1 MRKSGQNPT
10 DAELAQIIKE
20 VDLDGDGTINFDEFI
35 AMMTGTTRAP
45 PPPATV
51 TVKDEVFSEGLIPVV
66 TDDSEADYK
75 KAWSEFDH
83 SLKGSITAS
92 QFRQVL
98 ANLGESITDVELD
111 GIINSVDDED
121 KISCKSGL
129 DGLFVDKKEICTNGF

>member
-1 MRKSGQNPT
+1 MKKSGQNPT

-35 AMMTGTTRAP
+35 AMMTGSTRAP
-45 PPPATV
+45 PPPPTV
-51 TVKDEVFSEGLIPVV
+51 TVKGEIFSKELIPVV
-66 TDDSEADYK
+66 TEDSEADYK

-83 SLKGSITAS
+83 SLQGSITAS

-98 ANLGESITDVELD
+98 ANLGESVTDVEVD

-121 KISCKSGL
+121 KISCESGL
-129 DGLFVDKKEICTNGF
+129 MELCVINKEFCTNGL